1 MTTARPEQRRQ
12 TKDHQSAEK
21 PVRFP
26 RDTWRLFCRRLI
38 ACLVVGG
45 AVFTA
50 GCAEHIA
57 TVKHISPPS
66 PATVPADGSQLVQAD
81 QDLVQAKKIEHTEPM
96 RALGGY
102 LAAARIAS

>member
-12 TKDHQSAEK
+12 TKAHQRVEK
-21 PVRFP
+21 PVRLP
-26 RDTWRLFCRRLI
+26 RDTWRLFYQRLT

-57 TVKHISPPS
+57 TVKHIAPPS
-66 PATVPADGSQLVQAD
+66 PATAPADGSQLVQAE
-81 QDLVQAKKIEHTEPM
+81 QDLVQAKKIKKTRP
-96 RALGGY
+96 LGG
-102 LAAARIAS
+102 LG